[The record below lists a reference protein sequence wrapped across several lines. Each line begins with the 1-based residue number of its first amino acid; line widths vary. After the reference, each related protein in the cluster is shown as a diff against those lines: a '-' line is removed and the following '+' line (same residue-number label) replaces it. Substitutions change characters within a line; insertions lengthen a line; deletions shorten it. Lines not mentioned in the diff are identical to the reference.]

1 MCASLPG
8 WTPALQSLPGLESKE
23 VKRSSW
29 EAGVY
34 IVYIYI
40 CTYVCI
46 YIYSQ
51 FGLRKPNWHSKDA
64 YTHRDFSFARWFDTL
79 SKMQGHSFFA
89 KGFECYRRY
98 RWIVNAKVR
107 FGHLLWH
114 SLRAAFDALLTWTL
128 WTIPA
133 GAKGWPRVTRG
144 HEGWRQVQLNML
156 LCQSHGFTGFT
167 KIHLSGFGS
176 GWETGLWIW
185 GTTSD
190 FWISWVLRDLVRPSS
205 WYRQRTMSVLCA
217 GSLGVQPNQEWIC
230 WQESL
235 TQ

>member
-23 VKRSSW
+23 VNW

-40 CTYVCI
+40 YMYICMYMYVYVCVYI
-46 YIYSQ
+46 YIFTIRFTETKLTFQ
-51 FGLRKPNWHSKDA
+51 RRIH
-64 YTHRDFSFARWFDTL
+64 THRDFSFARWFDTL
-79 SKMQGHSFFA
+79 SKMRLDTVFFA

-133 GAKGWPRVTRG
+133 SAKGVRDRALDLRYYQRFLDLLGFKGPCETPQLVQAAHDVRTVRWFLRSATQSGVKLLTRIP
-144 HEGWRQVQLNML
+144 Q
-156 LCQSHGFTGFT
+156 
-167 KIHLSGFGS
+167 
-176 GWETGLWIW
+176 
-185 GTTSD
+185 
-190 FWISWVLRDLVRPSS
+190 
-205 WYRQRTMSVLCA
+205 
-217 GSLGVQPNQEWIC
+217 
-230 WQESL
+230 
-235 TQ
+235 

>member
-34 IVYIYI
+34 IVYVY
-40 CTYVCI
+40 I

-64 YTHRDFSFARWFDTL
+64 YTHTETSPLLGGLIHCQRCKDTVFLQRVLNVIDVIDGLSMPRCVLVTYFDIRCAQRLML
-79 SKMQGHSFFA
+79 SSPGRCEPFPPVRKGDQGSR
-89 KGFECYRRY
+89 G
-98 RWIVNAKVR
+98 
-107 FGHLLWH
+107 
-114 SLRAAFDALLTWTL
+114 
-128 WTIPA
+128 
-133 GAKGWPRVTRG
+133 VTRG

-167 KIHLSGFGS
+167 KIPLTGSMGERQGFGS
-176 GWETGLWIW
+176 E
-185 GTTSD
+185 
-190 FWISWVLRDLVRPSS
+190 VLP
-205 WYRQRTMSVLCA
+205 A
-217 GSLGVQPNQEWIC
+217 IFGSLGF
-230 WQESL
+230 
-235 TQ
+235 